1 MNRVLL
7 VLAHP
12 RPASL
17 TGQVAARVRA
27 RLDRA
32 GFDVDFLDLYA
43 EDFDPRM
50 RPEDEPD
57 WADPGKPGSPEIERH
72 KARIARC
79 DHVLAVFPVWWSA
92 PPAMLKGW
100 IERTWTHGFAYTR
113 DGSNLRTRS
122 TLWLGLAG
130 SSAEQFADAGLDDHL
145 DRQLRVEV
153 AQFCR
158 IKCSR
163 VRLIHDS
170 VDAEDP
176 HVLARIWRTTD
187 AIAEEFIGHADQ

>member
-12 RPASL
+12 RPSSL
-17 TGQVAARVRA
+17 TGQVAARVGD
-27 RLDRA
+27 RLAHA
-32 GFDVDFLDLYA
+32 GFEIDFLDLYA

-57 WADPGKPGSPEIERH
+57 WDDPDKPCSPEIEVHR
-72 KARIARC
+72 KRLART
-79 DHVLAVFPVWWSA
+79 DHLLVVFPVWWSA
-92 PPAMLKGW
+92 PPAILKGW
-100 IERTWTHGFAYTR
+100 IERTWTHGFAYTSE
-113 DGSNLRTRS
+113 GTNLTVRTI
-122 TLWLGLAG
+122 LWLGLAG
-130 SSAEQFADAGLDDHL
+130 SSAEQFATAGLDRHL

-158 IKCSR
+158 IRRSR
-163 VRLIHDS
+163 LRLIHDS
-170 VDAEDP
+170 VDAGEP

-187 AIAEEFIGHADQ
+187 AIAEEFIAHAAQ